1 VTAAAPQRVMVEG
14 GLCLRFAPHVKFR
27 HDQTRGRWV
36 VLGPERLLLP
46 DDAAVE
52 ILKLVNGIRAVDGI
66 IDELARQFDA
76 PREVIGADVA
86 AMLQDLLDKGM
97 LAP

>member
-1 VTAAAPQRVMVEG
+1 
-14 GLCLRFAPHVKFR
+14 
-27 HDQTRGRWV
+27 
-36 VLGPERLLLP
+36 
-46 DDAAVE
+46 VE

-76 PREVIGADVA
+76 PREVIGADVT